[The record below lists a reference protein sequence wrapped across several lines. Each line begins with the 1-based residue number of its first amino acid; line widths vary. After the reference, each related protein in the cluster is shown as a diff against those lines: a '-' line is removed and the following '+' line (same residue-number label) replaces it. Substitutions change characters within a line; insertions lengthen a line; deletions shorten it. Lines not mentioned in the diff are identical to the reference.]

1 MENFGDRCQAVR
13 CAARVGDAILVRS
26 NLIVVDA
33 QNASQIGTVFCRCA
47 NDNFLGTSSDVRI
60 VTWFV
65 ASRFAAEDAGTFNH
79 DVDLLLAPWQIGW
92 VAFRV
97 DADFFSVDDQILVVR
112 TDFAVKAAVN
122 RVVLEQHR
130 QSVVVSKVIYGDYFE
145 LTRTRDQVAKS

>member
-1 MENFGDRCQAVR
+1 MA
-13 CAARVGDAILVRS
+13 
-26 NLIVVDA
+26 
-33 QNASQIGTVFCRCA
+33 
-47 NDNFLGTSSDVRI
+47 
-60 VTWFV
+60 
-65 ASRFAAEDAGTFNH
+65 
-79 DVDLLLAPWQIGW
+79 IGW